1 LQNRRKLP
9 LTALASAR
17 AALGLARQLEPP
29 PPMLRR
35 LYDWA
40 LSFADKPYAVW
51 VMAAISFA
59 DSSFLPL
66 VPDVL
71 LVPMVLGKPRK
82 AMYYATVCTLA
93 SVAGAV
99 LGYMIGALL
108 WDTLGQWL
116 IKIYGGQ
123 QKAETFRQ
131 LYAEWGA
138 WVIVVKGFTPIP
150 YKLVTIVSGFAGYN
164 FAAFIGLSLLTRG
177 ARFFALAFVL
187 QRYGSPVREV
197 LDRHLSAIASVFLAV
212 VVVGVVA
219 SIYLF

>member
-1 LQNRRKLP
+1 
-9 LTALASAR
+9 
-17 AALGLARQLEPP
+17 
-29 PPMLRR
+29 MLRR

-71 LVPMVLGKPRK
+71 LVPMVLGKPSK
-82 AMYYATVCTLA
+82 AIYYAAVCTLA
-93 SVAGAV
+93 SVGGAV

-108 WDTLGQWL
+108 WDTVGQWL
-116 IKIYGGQ
+116 IKVYGGE
-123 QKAETFRQ
+123 QKAALFRQ

-164 FAAFIGLSLLTRG
+164 FAAFLGLSLLTRG
-177 ARFFALAFVL
+177 ARFFALALVL
-187 QRYGSPVREV
+187 QRYGNPVREA
-197 LDRHLSAIASVFLAV
+197 LERHLSAIVSVFLV
-212 VVVGVVA
+212 VLVGGVLA
-219 SIYLF
+219 SIYFF

>member
-1 LQNRRKLP
+1 
-9 LTALASAR
+9 
-17 AALGLARQLEPP
+17 
-29 PPMLRR
+29 MLRR

-40 LSFADKPYAVW
+40 LSFADKPYAVP
-51 VMAAISFA
+51 VMATISFA

-82 AMYYATVCTLA
+82 AMYYAAVCTLA

-99 LGYMIGALL
+99 LGYMIGAFL
-108 WDTLGQWL
+108 WNTLGQWL

-123 QKAETFRQ
+123 EKAELFRQ

-138 WVIVVKGFTPIP
+138 WVIVIKGFTPIP

-164 FAAFIGLSLLTRG
+164 FPAFIALSLLTRG
-177 ARFFALAFVL
+177 ARFFALAFIL
-187 QRYGSPVREV
+187 QRYGSPVREI
-197 LDRHLSAIASVFLAV
+197 LDRHLSTIVSLFLV
-212 VVVGVVA
+212 ILVGGVLA